1 MDMHELSFKTG
12 VKNIDVWRELD
23 RLAGSATGDG
33 CVTNDAS
40 LAQERVRGG
49 AQGAV
54 PLVPMQ
60 K

>member
-12 VKNIDVWRELD
+12 VKDIDVWRELN
-23 RLAGSATGDG
+23 RSAGSATGDSCMTDG
-33 CVTNDAS
+33 AS
-40 LAQERVRGG
+40 LVRERVWGG
-49 AQGAV
+49 GRGAV